1 MNSISC
7 YPKCFTYPQMEESY
21 KLLQLLSI
29 PVDLLYFRPS
39 HLNALITAV
48 GRQYHGQPP
57 MPPTALISNLAE
69 IMSGGTLEAMF
80 CP

>member
-1 MNSISC
+1 ML
-7 YPKCFTYPQMEESY
+7 TQMEESY

-57 MPPTALISNLAE
+57 MPPTALISSLAE
-69 IMSGGTLEAMF
+69 IMRSGGTLEAML